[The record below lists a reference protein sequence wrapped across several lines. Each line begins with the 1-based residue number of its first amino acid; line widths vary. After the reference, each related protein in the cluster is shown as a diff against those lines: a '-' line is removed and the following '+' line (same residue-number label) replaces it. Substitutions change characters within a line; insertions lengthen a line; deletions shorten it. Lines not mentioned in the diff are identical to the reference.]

1 MKISGSQP
9 HIYLHSTFFCARKSP
24 RGSCDII
31 GIKEPSAERQ
41 QHLKKELPK
50 AHTGDQFAQTDSKHK
65 ERNALETMGGI
76 AHRKRFLRSAQDPKA
91 PSSVARVPKITSGST
106 HPVRILLRRQPS
118 VRPGIAAGVKK
129 GMIVRA
135 SEKRTCMAPLARSNP
150 AATMVR
156 TV

>member
-50 AHTGDQFAQTDSKHK
+50 AHTGDQFAQTDSKH
-65 ERNALETMGGI
+65 N
-76 AHRKRFLRSAQDPKA
+76 AQDPKA

>member
-41 QHLKKELPK
+41 QHLKKELSK

-65 ERNALETMGGI
+65 ERNAAGDVIGVGQN
-76 AHRKRFLRSAQDPKA
+76 KRDDQ
-91 PSSVARVPKITSGST
+91 SVGDNGRD
-106 HPVRILLRRQPS
+106 
-118 VRPGIAAGVKK
+118 
-129 GMIVRA
+129 RA
-135 SEKRTCMAPLARSNP
+135 
-150 AATMVR
+150 
-156 TV
+156 